1 MTADIQLQP
10 QQSPIHHDGEGAQMG
25 IFDHLDEL
33 RRRLFVSVIAL
44 VIGTLGG
51 VAVATP
57 VLKFLS
63 EPYGRAFIVID
74 PTGGVVQYFR
84 VAIMVGASLAI
95 PVITYELLMFILPGL
110 TGKEKKWLLVS
121 IPPIFLLFLVGIA
134 FAWFILIPPALGFL
148 VNFQPTIFHAEWTA
162 DHYLGFVTSLLFW
175 MGVAFETPL
184 VFFVLSLFA
193 VLQSRQLMK
202 QWRIAI
208 IGAAIA
214 AAVITPTVDPV
225 NMMLVMG
232 PLMALYLLSIILV
245 ALGSRI
251 IKNKI

>member
-1 MTADIQLQP
+1 MSAEIQLP
-10 QQSPIHHDGEGAQMG
+10 QQPLLPDGNGAQMG

-33 RRRLFVSVIAL
+33 RRRLFVSALAL
-44 VIGTLGG
+44 VVGTLGG
-51 VAVATP
+51 VAIATP
-57 VLKFLS
+57 VLKFIS
-63 EPYGRAFIVID
+63 EPYGRAFIVLD

-148 VNFQPTIFHAEWTA
+148 VNFQTSIFRAEWTA

-184 VFFVLSLFA
+184 VFFVLSIFGVVVA
-193 VLQSRQLMK
+193 HQLIK
-202 QWRIAI
+202 NWRIAI
-208 IGAAIA
+208 VGSAIA

-225 NMMLVMG
+225 NMLLVMG
-232 PLMALYLLSIILV
+232 PLMALYILSIVLV
-245 ALGSRI
+245 SIGTRLVKGR
-251 IKNKI
+251 

>member
-1 MTADIQLQP
+1 MSAEVQLKP
-10 QQSPIHHDGEGAQMG
+10 QQPLIPDGNGAQMG
-25 IFDHLDEL
+25 IFEHLDEL
-33 RRRLFVSVIAL
+33 RRRLFVSAIAL

-57 VLKFLS
+57 VLKFIS
-63 EPYGRAFIVID
+63 EPYGRAFIVLD

-110 TGKEKKWLLVS
+110 TGKEKKWLLIS
-121 IPPIFLLFLVGIA
+121 IFPISFLFLVGIC

-148 VNFQPTIFHAEWTA
+148 VNFQPSIFHAEWTA
-162 DHYLGFVTSLLFW
+162 DHYLAFVTSLLFW

-193 VLQSRQLMK
+193 VVQSRQLLHH
-202 QWRIAI
+202 WRIAI
-208 IGAAIA
+208 VGAAIA

-232 PLMALYLLSIILV
+232 PLMALYVLSIVLV
-245 ALGSRI
+245 HIGGRI
-251 IKNKI
+251 IKGR

>member
-10 QQSPIHHDGEGAQMG
+10 QQPPVHRDGEGAQMG

-33 RRRLFVSVIAL
+33 RRRLFISAFAL

-57 VLKFLS
+57 VLKFIS
-63 EPYGRAFIVID
+63 EPYGRAFIVLD

-84 VAIMVGASLAI
+84 VAIMVGASLSI

-110 TGKEKKWLLVS
+110 TGTEKKWLVIS

-193 VLQSRQLMK
+193 VVQSRQLMK

-208 IGAAIA
+208 VGAAIA

-232 PLMALYLLSIILV
+232 PLMGLYLLSIGLV
-245 ALGSRI
+245 TIGKRF
-251 IKNKI
+251 NRNEG

>member
-10 QQSPIHHDGEGAQMG
+10 QPSPIHHDGEGAQMD
-25 IFDHLDEL
+25 IFEHLDEL
-33 RRRLFVSVIAL
+33 RRRLFVSAIAL

-51 VAVATP
+51 VVVATP
-57 VLKFLS
+57 VLEFLS
-63 EPYGRAFIVID
+63 KPYGRAFIVLD

-84 VAIMVGASLAI
+84 VAIMVGASLSI
-95 PVITYELLMFILPGL
+95 PVITYEILMFVLPGL

-121 IPPIFLLFLVGIA
+121 IPPIFFLFLVGIA

-148 VNFQPTIFHAEWTA
+148 VNFQTSIFHAEWTA

-193 VLQSRQLMK
+193 VVQSRQLIN

-208 IGAAIA
+208 VGAAIA
-214 AAVITPTVDPV
+214 AAIITPTVDPV
-225 NMMLVMG
+225 NMLLVMG

-245 ALGSRI
+245 AIGSRI

>member
-1 MTADIQLQP
+1 MSAEIQLP
-10 QQSPIHHDGEGAQMG
+10 QQPLIPDGNGAQMG

-33 RRRLFVSVIAL
+33 RRRLFVSAIAL

-57 VLKFLS
+57 VLKFIS
-63 EPYGRAFIVID
+63 EPYGRAFIVLD

-84 VAIMVGASLAI
+84 VAIMVGASLSI

-148 VNFQPTIFHAEWTA
+148 VNFQTSIFRAEWTA
-162 DHYLGFVTSLLFW
+162 DHYLGFVTSMLFW

-193 VLQSRQLMK
+193 VVQSRQLIHH
-202 QWRIAI
+202 WRVAVV
-208 IGAAIA
+208 GSAIA

-225 NMMLVMG
+225 NMLLVMG
-232 PLMALYLLSIILV
+232 PLIALYVLSIVLV
-245 ALGSRI
+245 SVGSRL
-251 IKNKI
+251 IKGT

>member
-1 MTADIQLQP
+1 MSAEIQLP
-10 QQSPIHHDGEGAQMG
+10 QQPLIPDGNGAQMG

-33 RRRLFVSVIAL
+33 RRRLFVSAIAL

-57 VLKFLS
+57 VLKFIS
-63 EPYGRAFIVID
+63 EPYGRAFIVLD

-95 PVITYELLMFILPGL
+95 PVITYELMMFVLPGL
-110 TGKEKKWLLVS
+110 TDKEKKWLLIS

-148 VNFQPTIFHAEWTA
+148 VNFQTSIFRAEWTA

-193 VLQSRQLMK
+193 IVQSRQLICN
-202 QWRIAI
+202 WRIAVV
-208 IGAAIA
+208 GSAIA

-232 PLMALYLLSIILV
+232 PLMALYLLSILLV
-245 ALGSRI
+245 GIGSRI
-251 IKNKI
+251 ITVKT